1 MRKLFNRLT
10 NETAITNTAT
20 TTGVVGAVLMA
31 LNMNLFTVA
40 YLLFTI
46 STVLWSIYAYR
57 NSNKQLLIMNIIFSL
72 INLVGLIRF
81 S

>member
-1 MRKLFNRLT
+1 MKILIKRLT

-31 LNMNLFTVA
+31 LNMNLFILA

-57 NSNKQLLIMNIIFSL
+57 NSNKQLLVMNIIFSL
-72 INLVGLIRF
+72 INIVGLVRF

>member
-20 TTGVVGAVLMA
+20 TTGVIAAILMA
-31 LNMNLFTVA
+31 LNMNLFTLA
-40 YLLFTI
+40 YLLFIT
-46 STVLWSIYAYR
+46 SSVLWSIYAYR